1 MSDEDYRERM
11 DFLNRVLELSEFF
24 DRTVRTLSLG
34 QRMRADLGAAL
45 LHNPKV
51 LYLDEPTIG
60 LDLVVKDNIRTAIR
74 EINEKYNTTV
84 ILTTHDIGDIEELC
98 SRIIIID
105 AGRKIYDGSLEELK
119 DTYGTR
125 RKVTMEVCHPKALD
139 DFPLARLLEV
149 DDSTCS
155 VDLDVSKK
163 LLSVTFDKHQIQV
176 SQVLT
181 AVMKRT
187 YVFMVYVTSSMVTI
201 SIADWVSDDV
211 VKGTVAM
218 NLIKPIDYRLSLIAR
233 ATGNMVYRF
242 VAPGLFIWIGLEIYR
257 VRGLGM
263 PVTGISNMVCYLISC
278 VMSFLIYVLFDFCF
292 GMIAFFTT
300 YIFGLL
306 LVKGALLG
314 FLMGQ
319 LIPISFFPV
328 AVQRVFDFLP
338 FSSMVYT
345 PVMIYLGKYDSAQLM
360 FVMLRQAAW
369 IVILYALGSL
379 IWRQVTK
386 RLVVLGG

>member
-1 MSDEDYRERM
+1 
-11 DFLNRVLELSEFF
+11 
-24 DRTVRTLSLG
+24 
-34 QRMRADLGAAL
+34 MRKKL
-45 LHNPKV
+45 
-51 LYLDEPTIG
+51 
-60 LDLVVKDNIRTAIR
+60 
-74 EINEKYNTTV
+74 
-84 ILTTHDIGDIEELC
+84 
-98 SRIIIID
+98 
-105 AGRKIYDGSLEELK
+105 KIYLPFVSNEIKRQMAYKGAFYLFVFISTFGSFISYFLWMAIYKSSSQNTL
-119 DTYGTR
+119 GGFTR
-125 RKVTMEVCHPKALD
+125 NEM
-139 DFPLARLLEV
+139 
-149 DDSTCS
+149 
-155 VDLDVSKK
+155 
-163 LLSVTFDKHQIQV
+163 I
-176 SQVLT
+176 
-181 AVMKRT
+181 T

-263 PVTGISNMVCYLISC
+263 PVTGISNMGCYLISC